1 MNAPTMKLMIGLL
14 TLTLISSCSTPT
26 EKNLEAGAEQEVMSV
41 SEKATWI
48 DIDTASSVVTWI
60 GSKPKGQ
67 HNGIIPFSTGQLAVL
82 NNEIVGGKF
91 EMAVQRLQV
100 MDLMKDPARSK
111 KLKDHLMSEDFFE
124 ADSFP
129 TASFEIVEVT
139 PFDSAALPKD
149 IQEFESEYTPATLSS
164 FMVANPTHLI
174 TGNLTLR
181 GVTRSITFPADISFN
196 PESIRAE
203 AKFNIDRTDWNLSYS
218 DEASVIDKAKDRFI
232 YNTVNVGLNLEVTR

>member
-1 MNAPTMKLMIGLL
+1 MNAPSMKLTIYLFAL
-14 TLTLISSCSTPT
+14 TLMSSCTAPT
-26 EKNLEAGAEQEVMSV
+26 EKNLEAGAEQDVMSI
-41 SEKATWI
+41 SEKATWM

-67 HNGIIPFSTGQLAVL
+67 HNGIIPLNAGQLAVL
-82 NNEIVGGKF
+82 TGEIVGGKF
-91 EMAVQRLQV
+91 EMDIQRLQV
-100 MDLMKDPARSK
+100 MDLMKDAEKSK

-139 PFDSAALPKD
+139 PFDSTTLPEDAK
-149 IQEFESEYTPATLSS
+149 EFESEYTPATLSS
-164 FMVANPTHLI
+164 FMVANPTHMI

-181 GVTRSITFPADISFN
+181 GTTKSITFPAEISFK
-196 PESIRAE
+196 PEYIRAV

-218 DEASVIDKAKDRFI
+218 DEASVVDKAKDRFI
-232 YNTVNVGLNLEVTR
+232 YNTVNVGLNLEVVR